1 VTVDETIEAIER
13 LRAMGAQR
21 VRVAD
26 IEVDFGAVPK
36 PVAVAAEPAP
46 RVTPEEAQRRAR
58 EDDEKVIF
66 AASG

>member
-1 VTVDETIEAIER
+1 VTVDETIQAIER

-36 PVAVAAEPAP
+36 HAVAAEPAP